1 MFFQACFHGH
11 GTLLGVVWK
20 IHAQAIVGVK
30 VMYMYDPKVMV
41 SQVVQEM
48 WFQTGSKE
56 LLRHECVKG

>member
-1 MFFQACFHGH
+1 MFFHAYFHGH
-11 GTLLGVVWK
+11 GTLLGVVQN
-20 IHAQAIVGVK
+20 IHVQAIVGVK
-30 VMYMYDPKVMV
+30 VVYMYDPKVMV